1 MTTGNNVIAKGY
13 TVVFNRSYDSS
24 TGFVESLEK
33 AQMIRDMVA
42 GGGIIYHA
50 TLEKSGLNC
59 FCVRG
64 DMVRKSAGTP
74 L

>member
-1 MTTGNNVIAKGY
+1 MATNNNNVVATGY
-13 TVVFNRSYDSS
+13 TVIFCVGDDSA
-24 TGFVESLEK
+24 GFVESLEK
-33 AQMIRDMVA
+33 AQMIRGMVA

-50 TLEKSGLNC
+50 TLEKSGYNC

-64 DMVRKSAGTP
+64 DMVRKSDGTP